1 MTRRRRRVVR
11 RVSAACAAPHAV
23 ASVRSALLALALVVP
38 VSGVVAQ
45 QHTVAGDIWN
55 ETEGAK
61 IVRAAGAT
69 VYLWPERPE
78 VVAAIDSACAAST
91 SDNVAWIS
99 ARTAL
104 EDSSAST
111 YGNAAVLHD
120 LAVLRVLAQLPHAT
134 ARADT
139 TGHFVISGVPSGW
152 YWIEAESMLD
162 GALVQWWKEVSI
174 LNLPISGLAS
184 TLSSTVHMGP
194 LEFRHAQ
201 FCTRPEP
208 RMGAAAFT
216 DDTPPGS
223 DRVYTASEV
232 DHPAWLRF
240 AGVAPRYPASLR
252 HAGRSGNVTLR
263 FVVDRNGRIDLGT
276 VRVERSTDPDLLDAV
291 RDVLPMMR
299 FVPAQLHG
307 QAVRAWATQP
317 FDFSIR
323 RP

>member
-1 MTRRRRRVVR
+1 MTRCRSRVVR
-11 RVSAACAAPHAV
+11 RGSAARAGPPAV
-23 ASVRSALLALALVVP
+23 ASVRSALVVLALAVP
-38 VSGVVAQ
+38 VSGIVAQ
-45 QHTVAGDIWN
+45 QHTVAGDVWN
-55 ETEGAK
+55 ETGGAK

-69 VYLWPERPE
+69 VYLWPERPD

-111 YGNAAVLHD
+111 YGNASVLHD
-120 LAVLRVLAQLPHAT
+120 LAVLRVLAQLPHVT

-139 TGHFVISGVPSGW
+139 AGHFVISGVPSGS

-174 LNLPISGLAS
+174 FDLPISGLTSA
-184 TLSSTVHMGP
+184 LSSTVHMGP
-194 LEFRHAQ
+194 LELRHAQ
-201 FCTRPEP
+201 FCTRAEP
-208 RMGAAAFT
+208 RIGAAAFT

-223 DRVYTASEV
+223 DRVYTESQV
-232 DHPAWLRF
+232 DHPARLQF

-252 HAGRSGNVTLR
+252 DAGRSGNVTLR
-263 FVVDRNGRIDLGT
+263 FVVDRSGRIDLGT
-276 VRVERSTDPDLLDAV
+276 VRVERSTDPDLLSAV
-291 RDVLPMMR
+291 RDVLPTMR
-299 FVPAQLHG
+299 FVPARLHG

-317 FDFSIR
+317 FDFAIR